1 MKLDK
6 MLFDKYDGKDV
17 SVYAT
22 TETIGEFIDLFS
34 IELENE
40 EELDDVLN
48 NEYAILSRVC
58 GQFSSKEFWIIEQ
71 LEKYENQYENEC
83 EVMLIECDVVD
94 AINFNKVCYNEFDIF
109 SGIVTY
115 VEEIIKEKNEEKEY
129 TNDWIDDVA
138 EDLLTE
144 LTDLTDLTHPLDTI
158 KRYLRAIVQSTEK
171 DMSEKIV
178 NEIYNY
184 F

>member
-34 IELENE
+34 IELDNA
-40 EELDDVLN
+40 EELDYALN
-48 NEYAILSRVC
+48 NEYVILSRVYNMFL
-58 GQFSSKEFWIIEQ
+58 GEEFWIIEP
-71 LEKYENQYENEC
+71 LGKYGNQYENEC
-83 EVMLIECDVVD
+83 EVMLAECSVVD

-115 VEEIIKEKNEEKEY
+115 VEEIIKEKN
-129 TNDWIDDVA
+129 
-138 EDLLTE
+138 
-144 LTDLTDLTHPLDTI
+144 DTKNI
-158 KRYLRAIVQSTEK
+158 LMIG
-171 DMSEKIV
+171 
-178 NEIYNY
+178 
-184 F
+184 

>member
-22 TETIGEFIDLFS
+22 TETIGEFIDLFG
-34 IELENE
+34 IELDNA
-40 EELDDVLN
+40 EELDYALN
-48 NEYAILSRVC
+48 NEYVILSRVC
-58 GQFSSKEFWIIEQ
+58 GRFSDEEFWIIEP
-71 LEKYENQYENEC
+71 LGKYENEC
-83 EVMLIECDVVD
+83 EVMLAECSVVD

-115 VEEIIKEKNEEKEY
+115 VEEIIKEKNDTKKY

-144 LTDLTDLTHPLDTI
+144 LTDLTDPLDTI

-171 DMSEKIV
+171 DIREKIV

>member
-22 TETIGEFIDLFS
+22 TETIGEFIDLFG
-34 IELENE
+34 IELDNA
-40 EELDDVLN
+40 EELDYVLN
-48 NEYAILSRVC
+48 NEYVILSRVYNM
-58 GQFSSKEFWIIEQ
+58 FLDEEFWIIEP
-71 LEKYENQYENEC
+71 LGKYGNQYENEC
-83 EVMLIECDVVD
+83 EVILAECSVVD

-109 SGIVTY
+109 SGIATY
-115 VEEIIKEKNEEKEY
+115 VEEIIKEKNDTKKY

-144 LTDLTDLTHPLDTI
+144 LTDLTDLLDTI

-171 DMSEKIV
+171 DIREKIV